1 LYTNIMKV
9 EGVQLTDQDYGLSDI
24 QLQSITP
31 GYFESLAIPL
41 RQGRE
46 FTEQDNDLGAP
57 PVVILNESLAR
68 LLWPDYPRTIDL
80 IGRHIWEG
88 ADKMIGELKIVGV
101 VGDVH
106 ERGLTS
112 QPRPEF
118 YVPFVV
124 HPPQRVYLA
133 VRSQADPLSL
143 ATVVRNQVLAIDS
156 DQAISDVHTMED
168 VIDESVGQQR
178 LTMLLVSSFAIL
190 ALLLA
195 IVGIFGLVAYS
206 VSVRTQELGIRRAL
220 GAQRRDILGLVLG
233 QAFTLAFLGV
243 GLGLV
248 ATFALTR
255 LMKDFLF
262 QISAT
267 DPATLVGIALL
278 FFIVALLASFIPAER
293 ATRVDPMT
301 ALRTA

>member
-1 LYTNIMKV
+1 RY
-9 EGVQLTDQDYGLSDI
+9 
-24 QLQSITP
+24 
-31 GYFESLAIPL
+31 
-41 RQGRE
+41 
-46 FTEQDNDLGAP
+46 
-57 PVVILNESLAR
+57 
-68 LLWPDYPRTIDL
+68 
-80 IGRHIWEG
+80 IWEG

-106 ERGLTS
+106 ESGLTS

-124 HPPQRVYLA
+124 HPPQKVYLA

-143 ATVVRNQVLAIDS
+143 ANVVRSQVLAIDS

-220 GAQRRDILGLVLG
+220 RSEEHTSELQSRFDLV
-233 QAFTLAFLGV
+233 
-243 GLGLV
+243 
-248 ATFALTR
+248 
-255 LMKDFLF
+255 
-262 QISAT
+262 
-267 DPATLVGIALL
+267 
-278 FFIVALLASFIPAER
+278 
-293 ATRVDPMT
+293 
-301 ALRTA
+301 

>member
-1 LYTNIMKV
+1 M
-9 EGVQLTDQDYGLSDI
+9 
-24 QLQSITP
+24 
-31 GYFESLAIPL
+31 
-41 RQGRE
+41 
-46 FTEQDNDLGAP
+46 
-57 PVVILNESLAR
+57 
-68 LLWPDYPRTIDL
+68 
-80 IGRHIWEG
+80 
-88 ADKMIGELKIVGV
+88 
-101 VGDVH
+101 
-106 ERGLTS
+106 
-112 QPRPEF
+112 
-118 YVPFVV
+118 
-124 HPPQRVYLA
+124 
-133 VRSQADPLSL
+133 
-143 ATVVRNQVLAIDS
+143 LAIDS